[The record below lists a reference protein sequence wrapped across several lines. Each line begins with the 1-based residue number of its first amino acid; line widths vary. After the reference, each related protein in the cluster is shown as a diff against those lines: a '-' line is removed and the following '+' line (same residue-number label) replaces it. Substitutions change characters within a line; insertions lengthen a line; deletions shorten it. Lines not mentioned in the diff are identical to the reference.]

1 METAISTQA
10 GTNFVNFLFHS
21 VWIFCCPDIFVYF
34 KKRKIDKMAIL
45 AVLSIVISISALF
58 ISMGSIR
65 DQEKLTD
72 QISEIL
78 LERVKDLIKQDL
90 QMNKKSVKRAKK
102 ND

>member
-1 METAISTQA
+1 
-10 GTNFVNFLFHS
+10 
-21 VWIFCCPDIFVYF
+21 
-34 KKRKIDKMAIL
+34 MAIL

-78 LERVKDLIKQDL
+78 LERVKELIKQDL

>member
-1 METAISTQA
+1 
-10 GTNFVNFLFHS
+10 
-21 VWIFCCPDIFVYF
+21 
-34 KKRKIDKMAIL
+34 MAIL

-58 ISMGSIR
+58 IAMGSMR